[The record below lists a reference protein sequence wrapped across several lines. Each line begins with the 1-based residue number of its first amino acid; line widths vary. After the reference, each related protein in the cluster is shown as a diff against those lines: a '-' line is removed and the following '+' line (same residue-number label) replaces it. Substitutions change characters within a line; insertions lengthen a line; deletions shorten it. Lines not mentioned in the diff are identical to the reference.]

1 MDRLLLVVLAT
12 LGMLSNLGS
21 HPPQGI
27 FWIMDGLVAVFMF
40 LMGVRLDDALRRFPF
55 MGDAATALQGAPT
68 ALRVAW
74 QLPRRP
80 KGSEGR
86 SPCRARK
93 TDSD

>member
-40 LMGVRLDDALRRFPF
+40 LMGVRLDDALRRLELQPHWRKVQPVKPE
-55 MGDAATALQGAPT
+55 TARPET
-68 ALRVAW
+68 LR
-74 QLPRRP
+74 L
-80 KGSEGR
+80 S
-86 SPCRARK
+86 
-93 TDSD
+93 

>member
-40 LMGVRLDDALRRFPF
+40 LMGVRLDDALRRWE
-55 MGDAATALQGAPT
+55 LQLHWRKGQPVKPEKARPET
-68 ALRVAW
+68 LR
-74 QLPRRP
+74 LP
-80 KGSEGR
+80 
-86 SPCRARK
+86 
-93 TDSD
+93 